1 MDEEKLELKPEQIQ
15 QIYADNQITPPE
27 LENFRSDYASI
38 FTGMQPQSEQHLN
51 DARDQIQESTDSH
64 FKKLRTLPR
73 TVKSPD
79 FPSFED
85 WVKNVDT
92 ESIKQQ
98 IKINADE
105 ITNKNPDKVFS
116 EDDLNEILNNKL
128 QYFYHQAALLH
139 KYNTQFGI
147 NLDYNNPEEN
157 FNKFMS
163 DYSSSLVEH
172 FSDKIPDT
180 TNKGTITYVIGYSGA
195 GKSSAIGEVQKI
207 PNTPFEINQNGS
219 LVLDSDNVQPFI
231 PGYAGGAAS
240 SSIGTYALSVHR
252 QLLQK
257 AMEDNKDVIIPMVG
271 GQLANMTSDIA
282 KALLSGYN
290 EVKIILVNTPP
301 HVSYQNVVNRS
312 MQNGARIIPPIVGQ
326 SSSPS
331 GVFETLSG
339 LNAQTGEKIADENL
353 DDVKK
358 KILTVI
364 TKELGGKKKAD
375 PQELQNRMQPFNNI
389 EDQVKFELVQTSRPN
404 LAKLMLQTIR
414 IAQKFEMAQN
424 YAISD
429 RLIRISMTI
438 LNKNRLF
445 TQ

>member
-1 MDEEKLELKPEQIQ
+1 MDEEKLEIKPELIEQIH
-15 QIYADNQITPPE
+15 ADNQNTPPE

-51 DARDQIQESTDSH
+51 DARDEIQENTDSH

-73 TVKSPD
+73 TEKSPD
-79 FPSFED
+79 FPIFED
-85 WVKNVDT
+85 WVKNVDI

-105 ITNKNPDKVFS
+105 ITKKNPDKTYS
-116 EDDLNEILNNKL
+116 QDDLKEILDNKL

-139 KYNTQFGI
+139 KYNTEFGI
-147 NLDYNNPEEN
+147 NLDYNNPEDN

-172 FSDKIPDT
+172 LSDKIPDT
-180 TNKGTITYVIGYSGA
+180 INKGTITYVIGYSGA

-231 PGYAGGAAS
+231 PGYAGGAGSQNTSA
-240 SSIGTYALSVHR
+240 YALSIHR

-257 AMEDNKDVIIPMVG
+257 AMQDNKDVVIPIVG
-271 GQLANMTSDIA
+271 GQLANMTSEIA
-282 KALLSGYN
+282 RALLSGYDN
-290 EVKIILVNTPP
+290 VKIKLVNTPA
-301 HVSYQNVVNRS
+301 HVSYQNVVNRA
-312 MQNGARIIPPIVGQ
+312 MQEGARIIPPTVGQ
-326 SSSPS
+326 SSNPS
-331 GVFETLSG
+331 AVFETLSG
-339 LNAQTGEKIADENL
+339 LNARSGEKITDENL
-353 DDVKK
+353 DDVKR
-358 KILTVI
+358 KILDTI
-364 TKELGGKKKAD
+364 IKELGGKKKAD

-389 EDQVKFELVQTSRPN
+389 EDKVQFELVQTSRPN

-414 IAQKFEMAQN
+414 IAQKFEMAQK

-445 TQ
+445 KQ

>member
-1 MDEEKLELKPEQIQ
+1 MIINYKDMDEEKLELKPEQIQ

-85 WVKNVDT
+85 WVKNVDV

-116 EDDLNEILNNKL
+116 EDDLKEILDNKL

-312 MQNGARIIPPIVGQ
+312 MQNGARIY
-326 SSSPS
+326 
-331 GVFETLSG
+331 L
-339 LNAQTGEKIADENL
+339 L
-353 DDVKK
+353 
-358 KILTVI
+358 
-364 TKELGGKKKAD
+364 
-375 PQELQNRMQPFNNI
+375 
-389 EDQVKFELVQTSRPN
+389 
-404 LAKLMLQTIR
+404 
-414 IAQKFEMAQN
+414 
-424 YAISD
+424 
-429 RLIRISMTI
+429 
-438 LNKNRLF
+438 
-445 TQ
+445 